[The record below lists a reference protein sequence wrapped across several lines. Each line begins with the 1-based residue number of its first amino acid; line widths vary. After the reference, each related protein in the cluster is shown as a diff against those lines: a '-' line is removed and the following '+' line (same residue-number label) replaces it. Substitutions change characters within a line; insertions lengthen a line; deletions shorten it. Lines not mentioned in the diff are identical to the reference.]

1 MSCELCD
8 TDGGVLLWRD
18 ESLRVVRVDD
28 ADYPSFCRVICNA
41 HVKEMTDLEEA
52 QRQYFMRVVFAV
64 EQVLRN
70 LLNPAKINLASLG
83 NQTPHLHW
91 HVIPRFTS
99 DRHFPQPVWAA
110 PLRQRQ
116 ERPELRVSD
125 EVLQRALV
133 RKLSDLREFGK
144 NT

>member
-1 MSCELCD
+1 M
-8 TDGGVLLWRD
+8 LWRS
-18 ESLRVVRVDD
+18 ELLRVVRVDD
-28 ADYPSFCRVICNA
+28 ADYPAFCRVICNA

-110 PLRQRQ
+110 PLRPRQ

-125 EVLQRALV
+125 EALQRALV
-133 RKLSDLREFGK
+133 RKLSDLMEFGK